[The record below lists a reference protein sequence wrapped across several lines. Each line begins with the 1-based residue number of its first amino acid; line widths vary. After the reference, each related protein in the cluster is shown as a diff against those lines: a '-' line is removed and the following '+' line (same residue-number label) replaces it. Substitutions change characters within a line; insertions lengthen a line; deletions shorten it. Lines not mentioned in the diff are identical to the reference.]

1 MHKVLHNG
9 ECSLLGEGAPA
20 RISQR
25 ERQFG
30 AYINLGMP
38 KLAHGQ
44 CSRPLSKEDS
54 SDAASSYQGGQQ
66 RRTSN
71 LKKHLTK
78 GEKLFLCTIH
88 LQNRKIVVG
97 ILTDDIP
104 ERNLGTS

>member
-9 ECSLLGEGAPA
+9 ECRLGEGAPA

-71 LKKHLTK
+71 LKNILRRAKSFSCVQFT
-78 GEKLFLCTIH
+78 C
-88 LQNRKIVVG
+88 KIVRSS
-97 ILTDDIP
+97 LAY
-104 ERNLGTS
+104 